1 VHPTLIPSRRLI
13 ASVEGAMNAVWVKG
27 DAVGHTMYYGK
38 GAGSEPT
45 ASAVIA
51 DLVDVTRTFSADP
64 GHRVPALAFQPES
77 LSDIR
82 ILPMADIES
91 AYYLRMRVADEPGV
105 LADVTRILADLGISI
120 DAALQREAGEGENQT
135 DFILLTHRTV
145 EGRIDEAIRR
155 IQALP
160 TVISTVVRL
169 RMEELS

>member
-1 VHPTLIPSRRLI
+1 
-13 ASVEGAMNAVWVKG
+13 
-27 DAVGHTMYYGK
+27 
-38 GAGSEPT
+38 
-45 ASAVIA
+45 VIA

-82 ILPMADIES
+82 ILPMAEIES

-105 LADVTRILADLGISI
+105 LADVTRILADLRISI

-135 DFILLTHRTV
+135 DFILLTHRAI
-145 EGRIDEAIRR
+145 EGRVDDAIAR

-160 TVISTVVRL
+160 TVLSSVVRL